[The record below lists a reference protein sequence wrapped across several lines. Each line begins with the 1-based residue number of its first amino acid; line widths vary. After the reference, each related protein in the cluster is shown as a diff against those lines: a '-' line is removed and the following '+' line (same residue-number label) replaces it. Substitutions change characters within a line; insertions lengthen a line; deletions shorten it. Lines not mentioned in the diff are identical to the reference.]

1 MGEESVLGK
10 IKGDKS
16 IWLIVILLFLI
27 SIAAVY
33 SSSSSLAYHHKKST
47 FDFLLQHS
55 KYILF
60 GLVALYIC
68 YRIPLGLYRGWSP
81 IILLGA
87 ISLLILTLAIGT
99 SINGAERWLNI
110 MGFSFQPAEFAK
122 IATIL
127 YTAKVLESSKLETY
141 KEFFL
146 LLVFPAGTVI
156 MLIFAGSI
164 STAALLT
171 FTLLVIFIVFGIK
184 WSYIF
189 KTALVGMVVI
199 SIAFMLNYSF
209 GMFSRIDTAVKR
221 IERFVSKPE
230 PNGKTLSA
238 EELQLKSD
246 KTYQADMARLAI
258 TSVGIFG
265 KGPGNSTQRYLL
277 PHPYSDYIFAII
289 IEEWGLI
296 GAIAVIMLYLTFLF
310 RSIALA
316 KRCTQMFSV
325 MTVMG
330 LSVIIIL
337 QALLHILVN
346 VGILPVTGHTLP
358 LISLG
363 GSSIIIMSGAFGI
376 ILSVS
381 RTVEKSSETESAKN
395 EEDEYGKEI

>member
-146 LLVFPAGTVI
+146 LLVLPAGTVI

-258 TSVGIFG
+258 TSVGVFG

>member
-1 MGEESVLGK
+1 MREESVFEK

-16 IWLIVILLFLI
+16 IWTIVIFLFLI

-33 SSSSSLAYHHKKST
+33 SSSSSLAYHNNKST
-47 FDFLLQHS
+47 FDLLIQHS
-55 KYILF
+55 KYVLF

-68 YRIPLGLYRGWSP
+68 YKIPLGLYRGWSVFNFLFA
-81 IILLGA
+81 IILLV
-87 ISLLILTLAIGT
+87 LTLVVGK
-99 SINGAERWLNI
+99 SINGAERWLSF

-127 YTAKVLESSKLETY
+127 YVAKVLETAKLESY
-141 KEFFL
+141 LEFFI
-146 LLVFPAGTVI
+146 LLVLPVGIVI

-171 FTLLVIFIVFGIK
+171 LTMFVIFIIYGIK
-184 WSYIF
+184 WSYLF
-189 KTALVGMVVI
+189 KTALFGIIVI
-199 SIAFMLNYSF
+199 SIAFILNLSF
-209 GMFSRIDTAVKR
+209 GIFPRIDTAVKR

-230 PNGKTLSA
+230 TENKVLTP
-238 EELQLKSD
+238 EEIQLKAD

-277 PHPYSDYIFAII
+277 PHPYSDYIFVII

-296 GAIAVIMLYLTFLF
+296 GAIAVLMLYLIFLF
-310 RSIALA
+310 RSILLA
-316 KRCTQMFSV
+316 KKCTQLFSV
-325 MTVMG
+325 MTVIG
-330 LSVIIIL
+330 LSMIIIL
-337 QALLHILVN
+337 QAFLHILVN

-381 RTVEKSSETESAKN
+381 RTIEKSCEVKTEK
-395 EEDEYGKEI
+395 EEEEYGKEI

>member
-1 MGEESVLGK
+1 MGEESVFGK

-16 IWLIVILLFLI
+16 IWLIVLLLFLI

-47 FDFLLQHS
+47 FDFLIQHS
-55 KYILF
+55 KYVLF
-60 GLVALYIC
+60 GLVALYAC

-81 IILLGA
+81 IILFAA
-87 ISLLILTLAIGT
+87 IVLLALTLITGT
-99 SINGAERWLNI
+99 SINGAERWLNVF
-110 MGFSFQPAEFAK
+110 GFSFQPAEFAK

-127 YTAKVLESSKLETY
+127 YTAKVLESAKLETY

-146 LLVFPAGTVI
+146 LLVLPAGTVI

-171 FTLLVIFIVFGIK
+171 FTLMVVFIVFGIK

-189 KTALVGMVVI
+189 KTALVGLVVI
-199 SIAFMLNYSF
+199 TIAFMLNYSF

-238 EELQLKSD
+238 EELQLKAD

-258 TSVGIFG
+258 TSVGVFG

-296 GAIAVIMLYLTFLF
+296 GAMAVIMLYLTFLF

-316 KRCTQMFSV
+316 KKCTQMFSV
-325 MTVMG
+325 MTVIG
-330 LSVIIIL
+330 LAIIIVL
-337 QALLHILVN
+337 QAFLHILVN

-381 RTVEKSSETESAKN
+381 RTIEKSNEVAAKN

>member
-1 MGEESVLGK
+1 MGEESVFGK

-16 IWLIVILLFLI
+16 IWLIVLLLFLI

-47 FDFLLQHS
+47 FDFLIQHS
-55 KYILF
+55 KYVLF
-60 GLVALYIC
+60 GLVALYAC

-81 IILLGA
+81 IILFAA
-87 ISLLILTLAIGT
+87 IVLLALTLITGT
-99 SINGAERWLNI
+99 SINGAERWLNVF
-110 MGFSFQPAEFAK
+110 GFSFQPAEFAK

-127 YTAKVLESSKLETY
+127 YTAKVLESAKLETY

-146 LLVFPAGTVI
+146 LLVLPAGTVI

-171 FTLLVIFIVFGIK
+171 FTLMVVFIVFGIK

-189 KTALVGMVVI
+189 KTALVGLVVI
-199 SIAFMLNYSF
+199 TIAFMLNYSF

-238 EELQLKSD
+238 EELQLKAD

-258 TSVGIFG
+258 TSVGVFG

-277 PHPYSDYIFAII
+277 PHPYSDYIFATI

-296 GAIAVIMLYLTFLF
+296 GAMAVIMLYLTFLF

-316 KRCTQMFSV
+316 KKCTQMFSV
-325 MTVMG
+325 MTVIG
-330 LSVIIIL
+330 LAIIIVL
-337 QALLHILVN
+337 QAFLHILVN

-381 RTVEKSSETESAKN
+381 RTIEKSNEVAAKN

>member
-1 MGEESVLGK
+1 MGEESVFGK

-16 IWLIVILLFLI
+16 IWLIVLLLFLI

-47 FDFLLQHS
+47 FDFLIQHS
-55 KYILF
+55 KYVLF
-60 GLVALYIC
+60 GLVALYAC

-81 IILLGA
+81 IILFAA
-87 ISLLILTLAIGT
+87 IVLLALTLITGT
-99 SINGAERWLNI
+99 SINGAERWLNVF
-110 MGFSFQPAEFAK
+110 GFSFQPAELAK

-127 YTAKVLESSKLETY
+127 YTAKVLESAKLETY

-146 LLVFPAGTVI
+146 LLVLPAGTVI

-171 FTLLVIFIVFGIK
+171 FTLMVVFIVFGIK

-189 KTALVGMVVI
+189 KTALVGLVVI
-199 SIAFMLNYSF
+199 TIAFMLNYSF

-238 EELQLKSD
+238 EELQLKAD

-258 TSVGIFG
+258 TSVGVFG

-296 GAIAVIMLYLTFLF
+296 GAMAVIMLYLTFLF

-316 KRCTQMFSV
+316 KKCTQMFSV
-325 MTVMG
+325 MTVIG
-330 LSVIIIL
+330 LAVIIVL
-337 QALLHILVN
+337 QAFLHILVN

-381 RTVEKSSETESAKN
+381 RTIEKSNEVAAKN